1 MALFRLSDPTFNPVH
16 KGRGILNAQ
25 AFISY
30 LMKKLS
36 HALPRESNNV
46 LHPRWQ
52 ILLASLPFVLFLLV
66 PLVGLIFR
74 VSPSNLI
81 SSITEPQV
89 GQAIRLSI
97 STTLITVFLTLLFG
111 TPVAYA
117 LARKRFFGRTM
128 LDALID
134 MPVVLPPS
142 VAGVALLIAFGRR
155 GVLGPIFGGLE
166 IPFTE
171 AAVVMAQLFVSSPYY
186 IKSASAGFAS
196 VNREL
201 EHAAAVDGASRLQ
214 IFRTIILPLSFPA
227 LMGGIVMTWARALGE
242 FGATIIFA
250 GNFPGKTQTMPLAIY
265 IGFEIDLN
273 IALVLSLILLVIS
286 FFVLAVVKGIL
297 GQRLKIF

>member
-1 MALFRLSDPTFNPVH
+1 MGFSQF
-16 KGRGILNAQ
+16 
-25 AFISY
+25 FIFH
-30 LMKKLS
+30 LVKKLS
-36 HALPRESNNV
+36 HVSLQESNS
-46 LHPRWQ
+46 LLRPRWL
-52 ILLASLPFVLFLLV
+52 ILFASLPLVLFLLL
-66 PLVGLIFR
+66 PLVGLVLR
-74 VSPSNLI
+74 VSPSNVISGLI
-81 SSITEPQV
+81 RPQV

-111 TPVAYA
+111 TPVAYT
-117 LARKRFFGRTM
+117 LARKKFVGRTM

-134 MPVVLPPS
+134 MPVVLPPA

-155 GVLGPIFGGLE
+155 GLLSPLFGGLE

-171 AAVVMAQLFVSSPYY
+171 TAVVLAQLFVASPFY

-214 IFRTIILPLSFPA
+214 IFRTIILPLSLPA
-227 LMGGIVMTWARALGE
+227 IVGGLVMTWARALGE

-250 GNFPGKTQTMPLAIY
+250 GNYPGRTQTMPLAIY

-273 IALVLSLILLVIS
+273 VALVLALILLVTS
-286 FFVLAVVKGIL
+286 FLVLAVVRGVL
-297 GQRLKIF
+297 GQRLTIF

>member
-1 MALFRLSDPTFNPVH
+1 
-16 KGRGILNAQ
+16 
-25 AFISY
+25 
-30 LMKKLS
+30 MKKLS
-36 HALPRESNNV
+36 HVSLQESNS
-46 LHPRWQ
+46 LLRPRWL
-52 ILLASLPFVLFLLV
+52 ILFASLPLVLFLLL
-66 PLVGLIFR
+66 PLVGLVLR
-74 VSPSNLI
+74 VSPSNVISGLI
-81 SSITEPQV
+81 RPQV

-111 TPVAYA
+111 TPVAYT
-117 LARKRFFGRTM
+117 LARKKFVGRTM

-134 MPVVLPPS
+134 MPVVLPPA

-155 GVLGPIFGGLE
+155 GLLSPLFGGLE

-171 AAVVMAQLFVSSPYY
+171 TAVVLAQLFVASPFY

-214 IFRTIILPLSFPA
+214 IFRTIILPLSLPA
-227 LMGGIVMTWARALGE
+227 IVGGLVMTWARALGE

-250 GNFPGKTQTMPLAIY
+250 GNYPGRTQTMPLAIY

-273 IALVLSLILLVIS
+273 VALVLALILLVTS
-286 FFVLAVVKGIL
+286 FLVLAVVRGVL
-297 GQRLKIF
+297 GQRLTIF